1 MIWRLENHEG
11 EKVWYSEDLIL
22 KIKELCKQHISGK
35 KIVMAQ
41 EIIDLI
47 ENEAKDG

>member
-1 MIWRLENHEG
+1 MKWAKADYKGNVQ
-11 EKVWYSEDLIL
+11 VWYSGDLINE
-22 KIKELCKQHISGK
+22 IKRLCELHISGK

-47 ENEAKDG
+47 EKEDE